1 MSRTDVQDLN
11 ESVTSMNPVMAP
23 AAGLILYLGAVVLNL
38 AADAGEP
45 AEQNLTDWVVSLAIA
60 GVGVGIAIWA
70 SRRAITRGAG
80 SMARTSLILGVAAV
94 LTMVAFWAGLP
105 CVFGA
110 TALGLGWAA
119 RPTGGRPS
127 TPGIVGMLLGA
138 LALISGAVT
147 MVVG

>member
-1 MSRTDVQDLN
+1 
-11 ESVTSMNPVMAP
+11 
-23 AAGLILYLGAVVLNL
+23 
-38 AADAGEP
+38 
-45 AEQNLTDWVVSLAIA
+45 
-60 GVGVGIAIWA
+60 
-70 SRRAITRGAG
+70 
-80 SMARTSLILGVAAV
+80 MARTSLILGVVAV

-110 TALGLGWAA
+110 TAVGLGWAA

-127 TPGIVGMLLGA
+127 TPGIVGMLLGV

>member
-23 AAGLILYLGAVVLNL
+23 TAGLILYLGAVVLNL

-70 SRRAITRGAG
+70 ASISWLA
-80 SMARTSLILGVAAV
+80 
-94 LTMVAFWAGLP
+94 
-105 CVFGA
+105 
-110 TALGLGWAA
+110 
-119 RPTGGRPS
+119 PS
-127 TPGIVGMLLGA
+127 G
-138 LALISGAVT
+138 LALP
-147 MVVG
+147 